1 MNYILKLN
9 KTPDVIAIAETK
21 LTEGAIYTDIDI
33 SGYNFI
39 HVNSISNAGGVGMYI
54 KNSYSF
60 HEIKEFD
67 IKLDEV
73 ESIWIQIESVDKKT
87 PIVVGTIYGHP
98 LYIVDKLLNFSQ
110 EVEETFQKL
119 NASKQEFYILGD
131 FNTDLL
137 QMHSNQYRLPEIMS
151 IIS

>member
-54 KNSYSF
+54 KNSYFF
-60 HEIKEFD
+60 HEIKEFV

-73 ESIWIQIESVDKKT
+73 ESIWIQIESVDKKN
-87 PIVVGTIYGHP
+87 
-98 LYIVDKLLNFSQ
+98 L
-110 EVEETFQKL
+110 
-119 NASKQEFYILGD
+119 
-131 FNTDLL
+131 
-137 QMHSNQYRLPEIMS
+137 
-151 IIS
+151 